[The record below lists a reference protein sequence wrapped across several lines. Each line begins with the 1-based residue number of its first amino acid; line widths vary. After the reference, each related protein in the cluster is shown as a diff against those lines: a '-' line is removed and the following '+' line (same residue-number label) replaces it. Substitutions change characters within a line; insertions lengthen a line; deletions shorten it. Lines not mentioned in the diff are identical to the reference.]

1 MLVDGC
7 SVSSINQGLCILL
20 GIAQDDTSDD
30 LDYMVRKILN
40 VKVFDNKAGDN
51 MWARSVKDAGLEIL
65 CGNGLIFSECK
76 NYLFNQTINY
86 SSRCNFC
93 LLQYLSLLCTGA

>member
-65 CGNGLIFSECK
+65 CGNV
-76 NYLFNQTINY
+76 
-86 SSRCNFC
+86 
-93 LLQYLSLLCTGA
+93 